1 MLTSPPSPSI
11 PVAVDADTN
20 QRPKVFWARM
30 HLGLIVLISAEFIS
44 GASIRTSNPFFGPW
58 TWLLTFWLY
67 SAHFFFFTTLAFRTG
82 RTSFWALY
90 LWGVL
95 YGLYEAFITKVIWAG
110 FGDDGY
116 ASWAIGPYGYSEISM
131 VFWFHPFASFI
142 IPLAIVCLLMPEL
155 RSLFPGLAVLT
166 THGKAARF
174 AQAWYLWS
182 ALAILSFNGVSPAN
196 LALNWTFALVLL
208 YLFTYLS
215 RKTRNVQAGETVVV
229 LGRMGFRVVC
239 TYLAVLYLATYLLLN
254 PENLPSIPV
263 QLLTFLW
270 YGLACLGL
278 WGMKSR
284 TPAVPVP
291 KVEAHEKRLVRLFLV
306 LVVVLPMVGVM
317 VKDYPV
323 VKVPTVLNFATWGT
337 AGFVLFGIA
346 LLKAL
351 AEWRETRSS
360 GLHKA

>member
-1 MLTSPPSPSI
+1 M
-11 PVAVDADTN
+11 
-20 QRPKVFWARM
+20 Q
-30 HLGLIVLISAEFIS
+30 LGLIVLISAEFIS
-44 GASIRTSNPFFGPW
+44 GASIRLSNPFFGPW

-67 SAHFFFFTTLAFRTG
+67 FAHFFFFTTLAVRTR

-116 ASWAIGPYGYSEISM
+116 ASWAIGPYGYSEVSM
-131 VFWFHPFASFI
+131 VFWFHPFASFM
-142 IPLAIVCLLMPEL
+142 IPLAIACLLMPEL

-166 THGKAARF
+166 GRGKAARF

-208 YLFTYLS
+208 YLFTRLS
-215 RKTRNVQAGETVVV
+215 RKTWKARAGEFVVV
-229 LGRMGFRVVC
+229 LGHTGFRLVC
-239 TYLAVLYLATYLLLN
+239 AYLAVLYLATYLLLN

-278 WGMKSR
+278 WGMKPHL
-284 TPAVPVP
+284 PAVPVP
-291 KVEAHEKRLVRLFLV
+291 KVEAREKRLVRLFFG
-306 LVVVLPMVGVM
+306 LVVVLPMVGIL
-317 VKDYPV
+317 VKDYPA
-323 VKVPTVLNFATWGT
+323 VKVPTMLNFVTWGA
-337 AGFVLFGIA
+337 AGFVLFAIA

-351 AEWRETRSS
+351 AEWRGTRIS
-360 GLHKA
+360 GPPKM